1 MQSVQW
7 TEPKWGYGFTCWYLG
22 NLDIIGHQGGAP
34 GYKAQIIL
42 SPEEKIAVV
51 VMFNAY
57 DVPQWQVAMNTYAIF
72 AKLSH
77 TADGLP
83 SHGSGF

>member
-57 DVPQWQVAMNTYAIF
+57 DAPQWQVAMNTYDIF
-72 AKLSH
+72 AILSH